1 MMSIILLMRY
11 SIVTPCWVEKGQ
23 VKYYTYIAQSA
34 SPSKKAKKR
43 ERIWGSTAHSLP
55 NEPISLWCFGGLPNF
70 VSIQVRCENIQ
81 RGVRWW
87 WYMQSCIGA
96 KEFLVVLVEVLFLHF
111 STYPCWNVWSIVWK
125 SVSCHTM

>member
-1 MMSIILLMRY
+1 MVDTLKYQNDEYHSFDEILNNK
-11 SIVTPCWVEKGQ
+11 TPCWVEKGQ

-34 SPSKKAKKR
+34 SPSKKAKKK

-55 NEPISLWCFGGLPNF
+55 NDPISLWCFGGLPNF

-96 KEFLVVLVEVLFLHF
+96 LKN
-111 STYPCWNVWSIVWK
+111 S
-125 SVSCHTM
+125 